1 MRKTAAAV
9 LISLVSYSV
18 FPLAHAQGY
27 PEKLVRIVV
36 PYPPGGPNDLLARV
50 VAQGLTEKW
59 GKQVIVDNRP
69 GGSTT
74 VGVAAAVRSVPDG
87 YTLLV
92 GSAGSLTIKANVLS
106 KLPYDVVKDLAPV
119 SLLAAGPFVLILH
132 PSVPAN
138 SVKQFVAL
146 ARSRPGEL
154 FFGSPGNGTGGHLSG
169 ELFKLLAKVNIVHVP
184 YKGGGPAMND
194 LIGGQISLLFSDLS
208 TGLLH
213 AKAGRLR
220 ALAVTS
226 ATRSRIAPEIPT
238 IAEAGVPGYDVSTWY
253 GLFAP
258 TGTPR
263 EILSKLSSEVANVMH
278 LPALKSRLEAVGA
291 DPVTNTPDQFADFVK
306 KDFAKWAKVV
316 KEAHVQVE

>member
-18 FPLAHAQGY
+18 FPLAHGQGY

-74 VGVAAAVRSVPDG
+74 VGVGAAVRSVPDG

-194 LIGGQISLLFSDLS
+194 LLGGQISLLFSDLS

-263 EILSKLSSEVANVMH
+263 EILGKLSSEIANVMH

-291 DPVTNTPDQFADFVK
+291 DPVTNTPEQFADFVK

-316 KEAHVQVE
+316 KEAHVRVE

>member
-9 LISLVSYSV
+9 LISLVSCSV
-18 FPLAHAQGY
+18 FPLAHGQGY

-74 VGVAAAVRSVPDG
+74 VGVGAAARSVPDG

-194 LIGGQISLLFSDLS
+194 LLGGQISLLFSDLS

-263 EILSKLSSEVANVMH
+263 EILGKLSSEIANVMH

-291 DPVTNTPDQFADFVK
+291 DPVTNTPEQFADFVK

-316 KEAHVQVE
+316 KEAHVRVE

>member
-291 DPVTNTPDQFADFVK
+291 DPVTNTPEQFADFVK